1 MSNLDNILNQILKD
15 AKSESDQIIQEAE
28 EKKNKEI
35 EKIIVEAKNEKS
47 AIIQKAEIESQ
58 NLIEKIVNSA
68 TLRARDEELSAKQTV
83 VDRVIEKTKAGLEKI
98 DEETY
103 VSILKSALKDANISE
118 DATISVQENM
128 VDAFNKLGLP
138 YKLSED
144 YVKSGFKFYDGKSII
159 NNDFS
164 KIVDSKRQDLE
175 SFIVQNL
182 FEE

>member
-1 MSNLDNILNQILKD
+1 MSNLDNILNQISKD
-15 AKSESDQIIQEAE
+15 AKFESDQIIQEAE

-35 EKIIVEAKNEKS
+35 EKIIVDAKNEKS
-47 AIIQKAEIESQ
+47 AIIQKAETESQ
-58 NLIEKIVNSA
+58 NLIEKIINSA
-68 TLRARDEELSAKQTV
+68 TLRARDEELSAKQEV
-83 VDRVIEKTKAGLEKI
+83 VDAVIKKTKAGLKNI

-103 VSILKSALKDANISE
+103 ISILKNALKDANISE
-118 DATISVQENM
+118 DATVSVQENM
-128 VDAFNKLGLP
+128 VDAFKNLGLP
-138 YKLSED
+138 YKLSENFVD
-144 YVKSGFKFYDGKSII
+144 SGFKFYDGKSII